1 MEEEK
6 KGLDKGGIAVWMI
19 LGGFVGMIL
28 SIVISALTGFSGD
41 SVPYITYGCLAVS
54 FIFIVI
60 GAVMLMAEKSN
71 DEEAHIEMEEEKKNL
86 DLGDKAVNL
95 LLGSIAIM
103 ILSIVISALSDFS
116 GDYIPYIIYG
126 SVALFMLSLIIGTVM
141 IKVEKNNN
149 KAVHIENINAF
160 QEEYDKYVDMIGI
173 VKSDIK
179 ITLLES
185 GMHPFEAEISHYL
198 WVADDCIKLFPRAE
212 YYRAYETSS
221 VNRPDVSEL
230 QLKSVPIDSIL
241 YFEEMGELR
250 KYATVSGGGTSLKGA
265 LLGYAIA
272 EDVGAIIGSRE
283 PITTKIVSEDDR
295 RIELVYKNKEGE
307 IENLEFK
314 HDAYDVFK
322 KLIPLKE
329 FRKIVSLNTVQSTKS
344 GAVTET
350 QKSQTAKEKLK
361 QLKELKAEG
370 LITEEEY
377 SEQKK
382 KVLESL

>member
-6 KGLDKGGIAVWMI
+6 KDLDKGAIGMWMI
-19 LGGFVGMIL
+19 LGGLAGIILLIVLVYLAGNIINDILGLIASSLLVFSLL
-28 SIVISALTGFSGD
+28 SILVGI
-41 SVPYITYGCLAVS
+41 
-54 FIFIVI
+54 
-60 GAVMLMAEKSN
+60 LM
-71 DEEAHIEMEEEKKNL
+71 IMEENSSNKTTEKEQ
-86 DLGDKAVNL
+86 
-95 LLGSIAIM
+95 
-103 ILSIVISALSDFS
+103 
-116 GDYIPYIIYG
+116 Y
-126 SVALFMLSLIIGTVM
+126 
-141 IKVEKNNN
+141 
-149 KAVHIENINAF
+149 IENINAF
-160 QEEYDKYVDMIGI
+160 QEEYDKCVDMMGI
-173 VKSDIK
+173 VKSDIE

-185 GMHPFEAEISHYL
+185 ALHSFEVEISHYL
-198 WVADDCIKLFPRAE
+198 WVADDCIQLFPMAE

-221 VNRPDVSEL
+221 VSRPDVSEL

-322 KLIPLKE
+322 QLIPLKE

-361 QLKELKAEG
+361 QLKELKAKG